1 MPQTGL
7 TSNEGRRLIRPYQS
21 TGHRTATMTNS
32 AGAVIAAQ
40 RMRAERRM
48 IEALRDAGAFS
59 ADRAIPLMP
68 ERNLGRLALRGL
80 LRQNAIRQA
89 RPGEYFLD
97 EPVYAAV
104 RTSRRRLLI
113 GVAVIVVFF
122 GLALAIATS
131 SRAQTPNLRPDQV
144 AFRGLY
150 EELVE
155 TNTTLSEGS
164 CTLASERMA
173 ARLTAAGYGA
183 EDIRILAPADRP
195 RDGNLIATLRGS
207 DPAVPALLLLA
218 HIDVVEANPADWTR
232 DPFTLVEEDGYFYA
246 RGATD
251 DKAQASVWVDTLVR
265 LKQEGFQPVR
275 DIKVALTCGEETA
288 DVHNGVEWLLAN
300 HPDALAAGFALNEG
314 AGGLLDA
321 EGNRVALAV
330 QAGEKLYQD
339 FALDLTN
346 PGGHSARPR
355 KDNAIAAMGAAL
367 ARIGA
372 HDFALEFNPVTRA
385 YFQGLAGTQPQYA
398 QTMRA
403 LTAGD
408 TPDAQAAATLGVVNP
423 AWNATLRTTCIPTL
437 VEGGHAPNAQPQH
450 VKANIN
456 CRILP
461 GHTIA
466 ETQAELVRVID
477 NPAIAIATVG
487 APDPTSP
494 PPPLSD
500 AVMGPIREVA
510 AAMWPN
516 VPILPT
522 MSTGATDGRFT
533 NAAGIA
539 TYGVTGMF
547 TDPDGGGAHGLNER
561 IRVRS
566 LYEGRDFLFE
576 IVRRYAMQAE

>member
-1 MPQTGL
+1 
-7 TSNEGRRLIRPYQS
+7 
-21 TGHRTATMTNS
+21 MTNS
-32 AGAVIAAQ
+32 ASAVIAAHK
-40 RMRAERRM
+40 MRAERRM
-48 IEALRDAGAFS
+48 IEALRDAQAF
-59 ADRAIPLMP
+59 APDRAIPLAP
-68 ERNLGRLALRGL
+68 ERNLDRLALRGL

-89 RPGEYFLD
+89 TTGTYYLD

-104 RTSRRRLLI
+104 RKNRQRMLI
-113 GVAVIVVFF
+113 GVGVIAVVF
-122 GLALAIATS
+122 GVAIAIATS
-131 SRAQTPNLRPDQV
+131 SRAQTPELRPDQV
-144 AFRGLY
+144 SFRGLY

-155 TNTTLSEGS
+155 TNTTLSAGS
-164 CTLASERMA
+164 CTLAAERMA

-183 EDIRILAPADRP
+183 DDIRILTPADRP
-195 RDGNLIATLRGS
+195 KDGNLAAVLRGS
-207 DPAVPALLLLA
+207 DPEAPALLLLA

-232 DPFTLVEEDGYFYA
+232 DPFTLVEEGGYFYA

-251 DKAQASVWVDTLVR
+251 DKAQAAVWVDGLVR
-265 LKQEGFQPVR
+265 LKQEGFRPVR
-275 DIKVALTCGEETA
+275 DIKIALTCGEETA

-300 HPDALAAGFALNEG
+300 HPDALQAGFALNEG

-339 FALDLTN
+339 FNLDLTN

-355 KDNAIAAMGAAL
+355 KDNAIAAMAAGL
-367 ARIGA
+367 ARVGA
-372 HDFALEFNPVTRA
+372 FDFPLQLNPVTRA
-385 YFQGLAGTQPQYA
+385 YFSELAATQPLHGDD
-398 QTMRA
+398 MRA
-403 LTAGD
+403 LSAAEG
-408 TPDAQAAATLGVVNP
+408 PDVEAAARISAVNP
-423 AWNATLRTTCIPTL
+423 IWNATLRTTCIPTL
-437 VEGGHAPNAQPQH
+437 IEGGHAPNAQPQH
-450 VKANIN
+450 VTANIN
-456 CRILP
+456 CRIFP
-461 GHTIA
+461 GNTIA
-466 ETQAELVRVID
+466 DTKTELVRLMD
-477 NPAIAIATVG
+477 NSAITITTVG

-494 PPPLSD
+494 PPELSD

-510 AAMWPN
+510 GAMWPG

-547 TDPDGGGAHGLNER
+547 GDPDGGGAHGLNER

-576 IVRRYAMQAE
+576 IVKRYAMQTE